1 MKRFAIIFL
10 WLCLLLAYPFY
21 VSAQSYDIGTKTY
34 FDNDLLYN
42 NYNNYN
48 YTQQKVHVEKMRK
61 QYPAPFV
68 GISAGVGG
76 SFSKYYRSL
85 DGTISLEV
93 AGSCNERFAM
103 GGYFKYQSVATF
115 SGGLI
120 FIHGNH
126 NERSAFMWG
135 LGCIGAP
142 ERSFYDL
149 SNPQIPN
156 DNFSINRYMIS
167 QVGTE
172 LRLGCKFKSS
182 WYIWFD
188 CSIRDR
194 GYGGVSDYIYYEDYN
209 TPWVENY
216 RSDYYYHSHAKNT
229 IFSTSI
235 SVGYKFKIKQK
246 SSKTQGGEL

>member
-21 VSAQSYDIGTKTY
+21 VSAQSYDFGTNTN
-34 FDNDLLYN
+34 FDNDLLYD
-42 NYNNYN
+42 N
-48 YTQQKVHVEKMRK
+48 YTQQKVHVEKIRK

-126 NERSAFMWG
+126 NEGSAFMWG

-142 ERSFYDL
+142 GRSFYDL
-149 SNPQIPN
+149 SHPQLPN
-156 DNFSINRYMIS
+156 DNFSTNRYMGDQI
-167 QVGTE
+167 GAE

-194 GYGGVSDYIYYEDYN
+194 GYDGVTDRIYYEDYN
-209 TPWVENY
+209 TPWVDGDY
-216 RSDYYYHSHAKNT
+216 SDYDYCDYRAKNT
-229 IFSTSI
+229 TFSTSI
-235 SVGYKFKIKQK
+235 SVGYKFKIKK
-246 SSKTQGGEL
+246 HSSKTQGGVL

>member
-1 MKRFAIIFL
+1 MKRLTIIFL
-10 WLCLLLAYPFY
+10 WLCLFLAYPFY
-21 VSAQSYDIGTKTY
+21 ASAQSYYFGTRTD
-34 FDNDLLYN
+34 FDYDLLYN
-42 NYNNYN
+42 YNNPN
-48 YTQQKVHVEKMRK
+48 HQNNALENTRK
-61 QYPAPFV
+61 RHPAPFV

-126 NERSAFMWG
+126 NEGSAFMWG

-149 SNPQIPN
+149 SDPQLPN
-156 DNFSINRYMIS
+156 DNFSINRYMGDQI
-167 QVGTE
+167 GAE

-188 CSIRDR
+188 CSIRGR
-194 GYGGVSDYIYYEDYN
+194 RYSGVSDYIHYEDYN
-209 TPWVENY
+209 TPWVDDY
-216 RSDYYYHSHAKNT
+216 HSAYDYYYAKNT
-229 IFSTSI
+229 TFSTSI
-235 SVGYKFKIKQK
+235 SVGYKFKIKK
-246 SSKTQGGEL
+246 HSSKTQGGVL